1 MFGNDI
7 NSLHNSAALI
17 RNDFQYFSS
26 LGSVIA
32 CQHFHSVAFPDV
44 QFLLLV

>member
-1 MFGNDI
+1 M
-7 NSLHNSAALI
+7 SEVALRAAQAKFLTPI
-17 RNDFQYFSS
+17 FQYFSS